1 MYVFLDRVSPYRLVS
16 EERYLEDRIS
26 HVERNFAA
34 LATDMG
40 GMVRRTARLR
50 DKGDKIVKTFQDFA
64 SNESGSMKKSLDGL
78 AECCSALEDGNQ
90 FKVSDCSFLPHLAM
104 NVYRGVCRVVYKVA
118 CQLNLL
124 LRTCTFISISLY
136 IHAH

>member
-1 MYVFLDRVSPYRLVS
+1 MS

-64 SNESGSMKKSLDGL
+64 SNESGCMKKSLEGL
-78 AECCSALEDGNQ
+78 AECCSALEDCNQ
-90 FKVSDCSFLPHLAM
+90 FKVSI
-104 NVYRGVCRVVYKVA
+104 CRLV
-118 CQLNLL
+118 
-124 LRTCTFISISLY
+124 CTFMLRLFNY
-136 IHAH
+136 GNNGGAK

>member
-1 MYVFLDRVSPYRLVS
+1 MYTRLVS

-34 LATDMG
+34 LASDMG

-64 SNESGSMKKSLDGL
+64 SNENGCMKKSLDGL
-78 AECCSALEDGNQ
+78 AECCSALEDCSQ
-90 FKVSDCSFLPHLAM
+90 FKVNKVRRIMAYQHFL
-104 NVYRGVCRVVYKVA
+104 
-118 CQLNLL
+118 
-124 LRTCTFISISLY
+124 F
-136 IHAH
+136 

>member
-1 MYVFLDRVSPYRLVS
+1 MHVYISGVRSPLYPRLVS

-34 LATDMG
+34 LASDMG

-64 SNESGSMKKSLDGL
+64 INENGCMKKSLDGL
-78 AECCSALEDGNQ
+78 AECCSALEDCSQ
-90 FKVSDCSFLPHLAM
+90 FKV
-104 NVYRGVCRVVYKVA
+104 NKVCRIIAY
-118 CQLNLL
+118 QHFL
-124 LRTCTFISISLY
+124 F
-136 IHAH
+136 

>member
-1 MYVFLDRVSPYRLVS
+1 MFLDRVSPRTVYRLVS

-50 DKGDKIVKTFQDFA
+50 DKGDKIVKTFQDFG
-64 SNESGSMKKSLDGL
+64 SNESGSMKKSLEGL

-90 FKVSDCSFLPHLAM
+90 FKVSD
-104 NVYRGVCRVVYKVA
+104 
-118 CQLNLL
+118 
-124 LRTCTFISISLY
+124 
-136 IHAH
+136 